1 MKKNF
6 IILIALTCL
15 LIQTQS
21 MYSLHFIFPQFRRD
35 YAHRIP
41 HHLADPEMLSAQST
55 TLKTDSDREVTTT
68 SMPHTIVHV
77 PGHQKPVLAEQ
88 IKAVNVPDT
97 VGHILKK
104 VGKDKDGTVFV
115 NINLNGQTVSE
126 STAIA
131 HSSHVGEAIEWIKLL
146 KDKAQKGYGSALD
159 WITNN
164 KKRFALYCFGGTYC
178 ITQFYLWHLAHSLQS
193 SSCWSMW
200 KHQSSLEEL
209 YRCRQEDLAQDVLIT
224 INSRLSSTKNFAD
237 RVTPFVTFLKETDE
251 ELQALNTYRS
261 LVSFIQNVH
270 LTRIFFY
277 NGNLYEDSLNRI
289 NRLQYIKNSV
299 LAWLSDA
306 QKQKPFLT
314 QKNNAI

>member
-1 MKKNF
+1 
-6 IILIALTCL
+6 
-15 LIQTQS
+15 
-21 MYSLHFIFPQFRRD
+21 
-35 YAHRIP
+35 
-41 HHLADPEMLSAQST
+41 MLCSSIYHA
-55 TLKTDSDREVTTT
+55 KTDSDREVTTT

-200 KHQSSLEEL
+200 KHQSSLE
-209 YRCRQEDLAQDVLIT
+209 DLSLPPMRILRKMYSSPSTVGFLVQKISLI
-224 INSRLSSTKNFAD
+224 
-237 RVTPFVTFLKETDE
+237 RVTPLLHSLKK
-251 ELQALNTYRS
+251 QMRS
-261 LVSFIQNVH
+261 
-270 LTRIFFY
+270 Y
-277 NGNLYEDSLNRI
+277 K
-289 NRLQYIKNSV
+289 RLI
-299 LAWLSDA
+299 LIAHW
-306 QKQKPFLT
+306 
-314 QKNNAI
+314 